1 VIALTGRPPT
11 AIGWYLNA
19 VIVAELVLM
28 TFGIRYLAVICL
40 TICLDL
46 YTGHFVLVPYY
57 TGVIAHTASAALQA
71 GLSSGPAPG
80 PVKESSGNA
89 SPRVLQPTA
98 NYHPATICGLW
109 ALYLCGTFTLAGLAV
124 KLARG
129 QVPEN

>member
-46 YTGHFVLVPYY
+46 YTVHFVLVPYY

-71 GLSSGPAPG
+71 FHPG
-80 PVKESSGNA
+80 RLPDLLKNLPEMLR
-89 SPRVLQPTA
+89 RVSFNRPPIIT
-98 NYHPATICGLW
+98 PATICGLW